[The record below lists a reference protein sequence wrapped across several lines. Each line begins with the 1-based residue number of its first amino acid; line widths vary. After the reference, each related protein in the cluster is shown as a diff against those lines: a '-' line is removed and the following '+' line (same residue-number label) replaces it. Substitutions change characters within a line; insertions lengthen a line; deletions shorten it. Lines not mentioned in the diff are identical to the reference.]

1 MQARFLRASE
11 PSPICAAWSPD
22 AAMASMQRRSFPD
35 IESLSQ
41 SLAHHV
47 ETALQNTL
55 SRQQQA
61 TLAVPGGN
69 TPRHYLPALAKC
81 NLPWD
86 RIAVT
91 LSDERWVDVND
102 EQSNERLVKQHLM
115 NRLPANTH
123 FIGLKTQHSDPS
135 AAVGTVHQRLD
146 ALVPLSLA
154 LLGLGEDGHI
164 ASLFPGMN
172 PDLPSAHHCVAVEP
186 PIAPSPRISLSLALL
201 AESEHIALVVTGK
214 TKRRLLDRLNEHPDP
229 ELPIVWLLQR
239 ARAPVMVFEADMGG

>member
-1 MQARFLRASE
+1 MPL
-11 PSPICAAWSPD
+11 
-22 AAMASMQRRSFPD
+22 QRQVYPD

-41 SLAHHV
+41 AV
-47 ETALQNTL
+47 ANFAATALHSTL
-55 SRQQQA
+55 NHQAQA
-61 TLAVPGGN
+61 TLVVPGGS

-81 NLPWD
+81 ELPWD
-86 RIAVT
+86 RITVT
-91 LSDERWVDVND
+91 LSDERWVDVDD

-115 NRLPANTH
+115 NHLPKKIR
-123 FIGLKTQHSDPS
+123 FIGLKTQHTDPS
-135 AAVGTVHQRLD
+135 AAIETLHQRLTG
-146 ALVPLSLA
+146 LPLPPSLT

-172 PDLPSAHHCVAVEP
+172 PDSLSTHHCVAVAP

-239 ARAPVMVFEADMGG
+239 TQAPIMVFEADMGG